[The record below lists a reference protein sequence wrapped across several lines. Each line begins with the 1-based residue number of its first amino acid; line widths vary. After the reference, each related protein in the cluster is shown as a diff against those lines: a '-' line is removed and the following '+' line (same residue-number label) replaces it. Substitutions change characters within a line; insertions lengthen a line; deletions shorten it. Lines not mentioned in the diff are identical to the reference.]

1 MTGLKLH
8 TNGILEVMELPEA
21 EQNFIRLQK
30 AINCDWI
37 DIVHAVNLPEPYCLV
52 VDDEA
57 LLKDDVKLNV
67 IGSYLYGVLEH
78 GQPICGD
85 CLIMKD
91 HETPN
96 GIETVGLER
105 EDFVALSEL
114 LFNSTAGVNLLIS
127 KLHKRGA
134 GDENK

>member
-8 TNGILEVMELPEA
+8 TNGLLEVMELPEG
-21 EQNFIRLQK
+21 EPNFIRLQK

-37 DIVHAVNLPEPYCLV
+37 DIVHAINLPESYCLV
-52 VDDEA
+52 VDDEF
-57 LLKDDVKLNV
+57 LLKEGVKLNV
-67 IGSYLYGVLEH
+67 IGSYLYGMLEH

-91 HETPN
+91 NYTPN
-96 GIETVGLER
+96 GTETVGLER

-114 LFNSTAGVNLLIS
+114 LFNSAEGVNLLIS
-127 KLHKRGA
+127 KLAKRGA
-134 GDENK
+134 DDEN